1 MKKNQI
7 FALVLIFLCVLA
19 VSACTRSNTMTGGSS
34 WPGMTVE
41 DGIVYTA
48 NGNFVEAIQDGQK
61 LWSYPAE
68 ANNRLSSFAAP
79 TVDESHVYVGTYD
92 NQLFILNKADGS
104 TAASAVIGNNKNKVI
119 ASPIVVDGKVYV
131 VSSGGMVSS
140 YTVNVSG
147 EALTPNWQTTL
158 SSEIWVKPVYFDG
171 NLYVASMD
179 KKMHTL
185 DAATGE
191 LKESIAIGALMDD
204 MILQDGKLY
213 YSTLA
218 KEVHE
223 MDLSTKGMRTV
234 LTADA
239 EIWASP
245 LFMGEKLIAADMNG
259 VVYCVNMTSGAQ
271 EWKTEKLTA
280 ERMGF
285 IAAPVALD
293 ENTILL
299 IDENGNILTYDINGK
314 SIGQRSLS
322 QSVYTTPAIL
332 KSGSFAVVPVSDDGQ
347 VKAFT
352 TDLKEDWVYTRSAA
366 GSTAEATAEPTA
378 EPTAEQTAEPTAA
391 EAK

>member
-7 FALVLIFLCVLA
+7 FALVLVFLCVLA
-19 VSACTRSNTMTGGSS
+19 VSACTRSNAMTGGSS
-34 WPGMTVE
+34 WPGMTAE

-48 NGNFVEAIQDGQK
+48 NGTFIEAIQDGQK

-68 ANNRLSSFAAP
+68 ANNRLSFFAAP
-79 TVDESHVYVGTYD
+79 AVDGSHVYAGSYD
-92 NQLFILNKADGS
+92 NQLFILNKADG
-104 TAASAVIGNNKNKVI
+104 TLAASAVIGNNKNKVI
-119 ASPIVVDGKVYV
+119 ASPITADGKVYV

-140 YTVNVSG
+140 YTINVSG

-158 SSEIWVKPVYFDG
+158 SSEIWVKPVYSDG
-171 NLYVASMD
+171 TLYVASMD
-179 KKMHTL
+179 KKMHLL

-191 LKESIAIGALMDD
+191 LKDSIAIGALMDD
-204 MILQDGKLY
+204 MVLQDGKLY
-213 YSTLA
+213 YATLS

-223 MDLSTKGMRTV
+223 MDLSTNAIRTV

-259 VVYCVNMTSGAQ
+259 VVYCVNMTTGAE

-280 ERMGF
+280 DRMGF
-285 IAAPVALD
+285 IAAPAALD

-299 IDENGNILTYDINGK
+299 IDENGNINTYDISGK
-314 SIGQRSLS
+314 SISQRSLN
-322 QSVYTTPAIL
+322 QSVYTTPVLLAN
-332 KSGSFAVVPVSDDGQ
+332 GSFAAVPVSDDGQ
-347 VKAFT
+347 VRAFT
-352 TDLKEDWVYTRSAA
+352 ADLKEDWVYSRSGNSSSTEAA
-366 GSTAEATAEPTA
+366 AEP
-378 EPTAEQTAEPTAA
+378 TAEPTAA

>member
-7 FALVLIFLCVLA
+7 FALVLVLLCGLA
-19 VSACTRSNTMTGGSS
+19 ISACTQSNAMTGGSS
-34 WPGMTVE
+34 WPGMTAE

-48 NGNFVEAIQDGQK
+48 NGTFVEAIQDGKK

-68 ANNRLSSFAAP
+68 ANKRLSFFAAP
-79 TVDESHVYVGTYD
+79 AVDESHVYAGSYD
-92 NQLFILNKADGS
+92 NQLFILNKADGAL
-104 TAASAVIGNNKNKVI
+104 AASAVIGNNKNKVI

-147 EALTPNWQTTL
+147 ETLTPNWQTTL

-171 NLYVASMD
+171 TLYVASMD
-179 KKMHTL
+179 KKMHQL
-185 DAATGE
+185 DAASGE

-213 YSTLA
+213 YSTLS

-223 MDLSTKGMRTV
+223 MDLTTKAMRTV

-245 LFMGEKLIAADMNG
+245 LFMGDKLIAADMNG
-259 VVYCVNMTSGAQ
+259 VIYCVNMTTGAE

-280 ERMGF
+280 EKMGF
-285 IAAPVALD
+285 IASPVALD

-299 IDENGNILTYDINGK
+299 IDESGNIMTYDLNGK
-314 SIGQRSLS
+314 SISQRSMS

-332 KSGSFAVVPVSDDGQ
+332 ESGSFAVVPVSDDGQ
-347 VKAFT
+347 VKTFT
-352 TDLKEDWVYTRSAA
+352 ADLKEDWVYTRSTT
-366 GSTAEATAEPTA
+366 GSTAEATAEPTV
-378 EPTAEQTAEPTAA
+378 EPTAEPTAA